1 MGLNMLL
8 YFNNSGLIDT
18 FVSTTVTI
26 RVFALQKYL
35 IIKSGLFILFLSN
48 KFQTD

>member
-8 YFNNSGLIDT
+8 SCKNSGLIDT
-18 FVSTTVTI
+18 VVSVTVTI
-26 RVFALQKYL
+26 RVFSSRTSLT
-35 IIKSGLFILFLSN
+35 SNGNFFILFLSN